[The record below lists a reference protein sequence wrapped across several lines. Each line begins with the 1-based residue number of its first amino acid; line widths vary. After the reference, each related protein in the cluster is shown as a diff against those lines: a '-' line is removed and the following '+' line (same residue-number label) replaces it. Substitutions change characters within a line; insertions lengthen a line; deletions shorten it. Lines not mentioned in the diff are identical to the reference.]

1 MISTTLR
8 IVLAVGVLLYFAV
21 ILIFLKKKALELKYT
36 LLWLAAGMALLLLV
50 IFPELL
56 PMIVKIMGIESN
68 MNGLFLISIMFVI
81 AILMS
86 ITSIVSKQAKKI
98 RMLSQT
104 IAILEKQISE
114 IEELYNSCNKKLQNK
129 DIN

>member
-8 IVLAVGVLLYFAV
+8 IVLAVSVLLYFAV

-86 ITSIVSKQAKKI
+86 ITSIVSKQAKKL

>member
-86 ITSIVSKQAKKI
+86 ITSIVSKQAKKL

-104 IAILEKQISE
+104 IAILEKQIRE
-114 IEELYNSCNKKLQNK
+114 IEELYNSCNK
-129 DIN
+129 

>member
-86 ITSIVSKQAKKI
+86 ITSIVSKQAKKL

-104 IAILEKQISE
+104 IAILEKQIRE

-129 DIN
+129 DIK

>member
-86 ITSIVSKQAKKI
+86 ITSIVSKQAKKL

-104 IAILEKQISE
+104 IAILEKQIRE

>member
-86 ITSIVSKQAKKI
+86 ITSIVSKQAKKL